1 MSYNFI
7 KWANLQES
15 NTPKTL
21 ELYDLKNYRT
31 NLKRFAL
38 FEIRKNNMFAK
49 KYYRILEEV
58 ERVSIEINALETRKS
73 EIFNLNN

>member
-1 MSYNFI
+1 MTP
-7 KWANLQES
+7 QEYLIS
-15 NTPKTL
+15 SIDL

-38 FEIRKNNMFAK
+38 LEIRKNNMFAK
-49 KYYRILEEV
+49 NYYRILEEV

-73 EIFNLNN
+73 NIFNLNN

>member
-1 MSYNFI
+1 MTP
-7 KWANLQES
+7 QEYLLS
-15 NTPKTL
+15 SIDL

-58 ERVSIEINALETRKS
+58 DRISIEINALETRKS

>member
-1 MSYNFI
+1 M
-7 KWANLQES
+7 
-15 NTPKTL
+15 TPKEYLITSIDL

-73 EIFNLNN
+73 EIFNPNN

>member
-1 MSYNFI
+1 M
-7 KWANLQES
+7 
-15 NTPKTL
+15 TPQDYVISSIDL

-49 KYYRILEEV
+49 KYFRILEEV
-58 ERVSIEINALETRKS
+58 ERVSIEINTLENTKS
-73 EIFNLNN
+73 EILNFNN

>member
-1 MSYNFI
+1 MTPQEYFI
-7 KWANLQES
+7 S
-15 NTPKTL
+15 SIDL

-58 ERVSIEINALETRKS
+58 ERVSIEIHTLETRKL
-73 EIFNLNN
+73 EILNLNN

>member
-1 MSYNFI
+1 MNR
-7 KWANLQES
+7 QEYHIAIID
-15 NTPKTL
+15 L
-21 ELYDLKNYRT
+21 EIYELTTYRK

-58 ERVSIEINALETRKS
+58 ERVSIEINALENRKS

>member
-1 MSYNFI
+1 MTP
-7 KWANLQES
+7 QEYLIS
-15 NTPKTL
+15 SIDL

-49 KYYRILEEV
+49 KYFRILEEV
-58 ERVSIEINALETRKS
+58 ERISIEINTLETNKS
-73 EIFNLNN
+73 EILNLNN

>member
-1 MSYNFI
+1 MTP
-7 KWANLQES
+7 QEYLIS
-15 NTPKTL
+15 SIDL

-58 ERVSIEINALETRKS
+58 ERVSIEIHTLETRKL
-73 EIFNLNN
+73 EILNLNN

>member
-1 MSYNFI
+1 MTP
-7 KWANLQES
+7 QEYLIS
-15 NTPKTL
+15 SIDL

-38 FEIRKNNMFAK
+38 FEIRKNNMFAN

-58 ERVSIEINALETRKS
+58 ERVSIEINALETKKL
-73 EIFNLNN
+73 EILNLNN

>member
-1 MSYNFI
+1 MTP
-7 KWANLQES
+7 QEYLIS
-15 NTPKTL
+15 SIDL

-58 ERVSIEINALETRKS
+58 ERGSIEINTLETRKS
-73 EIFNLNN
+73 EILNLNN

>member
-1 MSYNFI
+1 MTP
-7 KWANLQES
+7 QEYLLS
-15 NTPKTL
+15 SIDL
-21 ELYDLKNYRT
+21 ELYDLKNYRI